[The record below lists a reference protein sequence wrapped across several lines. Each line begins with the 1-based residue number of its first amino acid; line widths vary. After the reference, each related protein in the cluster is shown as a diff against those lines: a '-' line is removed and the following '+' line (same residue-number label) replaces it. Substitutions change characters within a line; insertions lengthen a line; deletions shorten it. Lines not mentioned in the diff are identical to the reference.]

1 MAITMFSK
9 ILMFKRNKQGSY
21 LIEASII
28 LPILIISI
36 LLIRGYYKDKT
47 KAIEN
52 NFNEE
57 FKIDKLTLIENDFSN
72 ESEKLYDF
80 KSIQL

>member
-1 MAITMFSK
+1 M
-9 ILMFKRNKQGSY
+9 
-21 LIEASII
+21 
-28 LPILIISI
+28 
-36 LLIRGYYKDKT
+36 IRGYYEDNAKT
-47 KAIEN
+47 IEN

-72 ESEKLYDF
+72 ESENLYDF